1 MKYNEEFL
9 SKIYNESTRKSY
21 ENLFLKMRTL
31 EDVLNKNIE
40 EISTK
45 KEFLLLLDYC
55 CKSNSH
61 NSIYVKWSLIK
72 RYYEYIGN
80 DNINIITNKDL
91 NKIIRD
97 NKKNS
102 INRYIPKE
110 KLIQIVNKLENDTDK
125 AIILLARNGIGIEH
139 EAQDLINLKIKD
151 IDFKHNMIY
160 NKKIDD
166 YTMYITRL
174 AMDEKEYV
182 AIGNYDKII
191 IYNMNSEYLF
201 KTRPTKPTLDGTL
214 PLKVSGF
221 RGRLQK
227 IKIELEDDNIIL
239 SNLTMSYII
248 DKVIEYQNEIGKEL
262 TQNELKYFLK
272 TNFGFT
278 KNVHDVKKM
287 ARQIIK
293 SGV

>member
-45 KEFLLLLDYC
+45 REFLLLLEYC
-55 CKSNSH
+55 CGKSTY

-110 KLIQIVNKLENDTDK
+110 KLIQIVNKLENNTDK
-125 AIILLARNGIGIEH
+125 AIVLLARNGIGIEH

-166 YTMYITRL
+166 YTMYITKL

-201 KTRPTKPTLDGTL
+201 KTRPTKSTLDGTL

-239 SNLTMSYII
+239 SNLIMSYII

-272 TNFGFT
+272 INFGFT

>member
-1 MKYNEEFL
+1 MKYKDIFL
-9 SKIYNESTRKSY
+9 SKIKNESTRKSY
-21 ENLFLKMRTL
+21 ENLFLKMRIL

-40 EISTK
+40 EISTRR
-45 KEFLLLLDYC
+45 EFLLLLEYC
-55 CKSNSH
+55 CKDNSY

-72 RYYEYIGN
+72 RYYEFIGN

-102 INRYIPKE
+102 VNRYIPKE
-110 KLIQIVNKLENDTDK
+110 KLIQIVNKLENNTDK
-125 AIILLARNGIGIEH
+125 AIVLLARNGIGIEH

-201 KTRPTKPTLDGTL
+201 KTRPTKSTLDGTL

-239 SNLTMSYII
+239 SNLIMSYII

-262 TQNELKYFLK
+262 TQNELKYFLN

-278 KNVHDVKKM
+278 KNAYDVKKM
-287 ARQIIK
+287 TRQIIK

>member
-45 KEFLLLLDYC
+45 REFLLLLDYC

-97 NKKNS
+97 SKKNS

-110 KLIQIVNKLENDTDK
+110 KLIQIVNKLENNTDK

-201 KTRPTKPTLDGTL
+201 KTRPTKSTLDGTL

-239 SNLTMSYII
+239 SNLIMSYII

-272 TNFGFT
+272 TNFNFT

>member
-45 KEFLLLLDYC
+45 REFLLLLDYC
-55 CKSNSH
+55 CKSNSY

-97 NKKNS
+97 SKKNS

-110 KLIQIVNKLENDTDK
+110 KLIQIVNKLENNTDK
-125 AIILLARNGIGIEH
+125 AIVLLARNGIGIEH
-139 EAQDLINLKIKD
+139 EAQDLINLKVKD

-201 KTRPTKPTLDGTL
+201 KTRPTKSTLDGTL

-239 SNLTMSYII
+239 SNLIMSYII

-287 ARQIIK
+287 TRQIIK

>member
-1 MKYNEEFL
+1 MERNEEFL

-45 KEFLLLLDYC
+45 REFLLLLDYC
-55 CKSNSH
+55 CKSNSY

-110 KLIQIVNKLENDTDK
+110 KLIQIVNKLENNTDK

-166 YTMYITRL
+166 YTMYITKL

-201 KTRPTKPTLDGTL
+201 KTRPTKSTLDGTL

-221 RGRLQK
+221 RGRMQK
-227 IKIELEDDNIIL
+227 IKEMTNENITLTNLIL
-239 SNLTMSYII
+239 SYVV
-248 DKVIEYQNEIGKEL
+248 DEVVKYQEKIGKEL
-262 TQNELKYFLK
+262 TQLELREYLK
-272 TNFGFT
+272 EINFT

>member
-1 MKYNEEFL
+1 MKYNEKFL
-9 SKIYNESTRKSY
+9 STIYNESTRKSY
-21 ENLFLKMRTL
+21 ENLFFKMRTL

-45 KEFLLLLDYC
+45 REFLLLLEYC
-55 CKSNSH
+55 CGKSTY

-80 DNINIITNKDL
+80 NNINIITNKDL

-110 KLIQIVNKLENDTDK
+110 KLIQIVNKLENNTDK
-125 AIILLARNGIGIEH
+125 AIVLLARNGIGIEH

-201 KTRPTKPTLDGTL
+201 KTRPTKSTLDGTL

-239 SNLTMSYII
+239 SNLIMSYII

>member
-1 MKYNEEFL
+1 MNYKDMFLNKIKNENT
-9 SKIYNESTRKSY
+9 KKSY

-31 EDVLNKNIE
+31 EDILNKKAE
-40 EISTK
+40 DFTEK
-45 KEFLLLLDYC
+45 KEFLLLLEYC
-55 CKSNSH
+55 CGKSTY

-110 KLIQIVNKLENDTDK
+110 KLIQIVNKLENNTDK
-125 AIILLARNGIGIEH
+125 AIVLLARNGIGIEH

-201 KTRPTKPTLDGTL
+201 KTRPTKSTLDGTL

-239 SNLTMSYII
+239 SNLIMSYII

-262 TQNELKYFLK
+262 TQNELKYFLNR
-272 TNFGFT
+272 NFGFT
-278 KNVHDVKKM
+278 KNAYDVKKM
-287 ARQIIK
+287 TRQIIK

>member
-45 KEFLLLLDYC
+45 REFLLLLDYC
-55 CKSNSH
+55 CKSNSY

-110 KLIQIVNKLENDTDK
+110 KLIQIVNKLENNTDK

-166 YTMYITRL
+166 YTMYITKL

-201 KTRPTKPTLDGTL
+201 KTRPTKSTLDGTL

-221 RGRLQK
+221 RGRMQK
-227 IKIELEDDNIIL
+227 IKEMTNENITLTNLIL
-239 SNLTMSYII
+239 SYVV
-248 DKVIEYQNEIGKEL
+248 DEVVKYQEKIGKEL
-262 TQNELKYFLK
+262 TQLELREYLK
-272 TNFGFT
+272 EINFT

>member
-45 KEFLLLLDYC
+45 REFLLLLDYC
-55 CKSNSH
+55 CKSNSY

-110 KLIQIVNKLENDTDK
+110 KLIQIVNKLENNTDK
-125 AIILLARNGIGIEH
+125 AIVLLARNGIGIEH

-201 KTRPTKPTLDGTL
+201 KTRPTKSTLDGML
-214 PLKVSGF
+214 PLKPSGF
-221 RGRLQK
+221 RGRMQK
-227 IKIELEDDNIIL
+227 IKAELEDDNIVL
-239 SNLTMSYII
+239 SNLILSYII